1 MVSNRV
7 LYMSFLSDTN
17 KYHYKNFSVTE
28 DMKEK
33 ATTMAKIQAMRTF
46 FVIGILEQFED
57 TLKVFETILPSYY
70 SGVLDIWQSD
80 SKLIYSIEFRY
91 FLKHYLTL

>member
-1 MVSNRV
+1 MEWYRTLND
-7 LYMSFLSDTN
+7 LLSVTD
-17 KYHYKNFSVTE
+17 KVYYKNFSVTE

-80 SKLIYSIEFRY
+80 SKFI
-91 FLKHYLTL
+91 

>member
-1 MVSNRV
+1 MKAACLTVQLLAS
-7 LYMSFLSDTN
+7 
-17 KYHYKNFSVTE
+17 KCIFSVTE

-80 SKLIYSIEFRY
+80 SK
-91 FLKHYLTL
+91 

>member
-1 MVSNRV
+1 
-7 LYMSFLSDTN
+7 
-17 KYHYKNFSVTE
+17 
-28 DMKEK
+28 MKEK

-80 SKLIYSIEFRY
+80 SK
-91 FLKHYLTL
+91 

>member
-1 MVSNRV
+1 MKAACLTAQLLASNW
-7 LYMSFLSDTN
+7 M
-17 KYHYKNFSVTE
+17 KNNIFSVTE

-80 SKLIYSIEFRY
+80 SKQF
-91 FLKHYLTL
+91 

>member
-1 MVSNRV
+1 
-7 LYMSFLSDTN
+7 
-17 KYHYKNFSVTE
+17 
-28 DMKEK
+28 MKEK

-80 SKLIYSIEFRY
+80 SKLIYSIEFKY
-91 FLKHYLTL
+91 FLNHYLTL

>member
-1 MVSNRV
+1 
-7 LYMSFLSDTN
+7 
-17 KYHYKNFSVTE
+17 
-28 DMKEK
+28 MKEK

-80 SKLIYSIEFRY
+80 SKY
-91 FLKHYLTL
+91 FLKAFQTKAILFLKSLSERVGTDIERL

>member
-1 MVSNRV
+1 
-7 LYMSFLSDTN
+7 
-17 KYHYKNFSVTE
+17 
-28 DMKEK
+28 MKEK

-80 SKLIYSIEFRY
+80 SKSFEIVASKVKSVSNKMKSVASKMKSVASNMKSVAII
-91 FLKHYLTL
+91 

>member
-1 MVSNRV
+1 MEWYR
-7 LYMSFLSDTN
+7 FLNDLLSVTD
-17 KYHYKNFSVTE
+17 KVYYKNFSVTE

-80 SKLIYSIEFRY
+80 SKFI
-91 FLKHYLTL
+91 